1 VLTGLWVAVI
11 IVIFAA
17 MRKIKT
23 TTTTIQ
29 YNTV

>member
-11 IVIFAA
+11 IVIFAV
-17 MRKIKT
+17 MRKIK
-23 TTTTIQ
+23 TTTIQ